1 MRSMPAAEAM
11 AMIAAGREYLESP
24 AGERHSFEG
33 FADWTVGLIRE
44 TS

>member
-1 MRSMPAAEAM
+1 MRSMPATEAM
-11 AMIAAGREYLESP
+11 AMLAAGRGYLKSP

-33 FADWTVGLIRE
+33 FADWIVDLIRE